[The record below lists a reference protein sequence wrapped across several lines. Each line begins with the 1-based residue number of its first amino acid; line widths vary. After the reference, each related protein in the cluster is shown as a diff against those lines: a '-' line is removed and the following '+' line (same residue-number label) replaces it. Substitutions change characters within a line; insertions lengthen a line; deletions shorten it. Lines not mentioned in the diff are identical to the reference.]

1 MEDRRRAK
9 RYAFSATAEVVE
21 MMTGA
26 RLSTR
31 AADLSEKGCYLDS
44 LNPFTIGT
52 NMRIRIGWEG
62 AELECAATVRDVLPG
77 MGMGVAFTDLN
88 DEQKAL
94 IANWIE
100 KLDSP
105 GQAGLSQ
112 SSPLENAKPAPP
124 SDEKDA
130 LAVRLI
136 DLMQKKGMLSAYE
149 VASLLRDRNL

>member
-1 MEDRRRAK
+1 
-9 RYAFSATAEVVE
+9 
-21 MMTGA
+21 
-26 RLSTR
+26 
-31 AADLSEKGCYLDS
+31 
-44 LNPFTIGT
+44 
-52 NMRIRIGWEG
+52 
-62 AELECAATVRDVLPG
+62 
-77 MGMGVAFTDLN
+77 LN

-124 SDEKDA
+124 PDEKDA